1 MMRSAIGLAAASA
14 LLASCAAGAGDQ
26 QGRATAANDELVLR
40 TASAIQVRDT
50 KGELL
55 HSFGRAVASPDGSVY
70 YALDGASPPA
80 LQWIEAK
87 TGRPIT
93 RLALPG
99 AFTFADEA
107 GPAPTGLSP
116 NGRWLVLVGQ
126 TGATSS
132 FAVIDT
138 ALLKLAATADVPGAF
153 TYDAI
158 SDDGSS
164 LYLTE
169 RIGAETARTLGLNA
183 AYSYRVRVY
192 DVPSSKLSET
202 LVIDVK
208 LASQTTENNAATR
221 LDGIMNGIYQSSV
234 PSRDGQWNF
243 SFYYNPSRGPFI
255 HVLHLNS
262 RNAFCIL
269 DLPIVPGGYEKRL
282 GWSLALA
289 PSGTTLYAVNGAL
302 GMVSAIDATTL
313 KVRSTATIAGL
324 SSGTPATQEV
334 ATRSAVSP
342 DGRKLYFPDAHGVAL
357 VDTLDFALRGLFLT
371 DRVVSSLSLSADGR
385 RLYAMSS
392 DGTVWLLNALTGRQ
406 LAEIPTA
413 GGKALLRV
421 ESR

>member
-1 MMRSAIGLAAASA
+1 MLRSAIGLTVASA
-14 LLASCAAGAGDQ
+14 ILASCAAGAGDQ
-26 QGRATAANDELVLR
+26 PVSATNDELVLR

-70 YALDGASPPA
+70 YALDGASSPA

-87 TGRPIT
+87 TGRIIT

-99 AFTFADEA
+99 PFRFADES

-116 NGRWLVLVGQ
+116 NGRWLVLVGHA
-126 TGATSS
+126 GATSS

-138 ALLKLAATADVPGAF
+138 ALLKLVATVEVPGAF
-153 TYDAI
+153 TYDAV

-169 RIGAETARTLGLNA
+169 RIGAETARNLGVNA

-192 DVPSSKLSET
+192 DVPSAKLSET
-202 LVIDVK
+202 LVVDVK

-234 PSRDGQWNF
+234 PSRDGLWNF

-302 GMVSAIDATTL
+302 GLVSEIDATTL
-313 KVRSTATIAGL
+313 KVRRSETIAGV
-324 SSGTPATQEV
+324 SSAAAPEAPA
-334 ATRSAVSP
+334 RSAVSP
-342 DGRKLYFPDAHGVAL
+342 DGRKLYFPAGRGVAL
-357 VDTLDFALRGLFLT
+357 VDTMDFALRGLFLS
-371 DRVVSSLSLSADGR
+371 DRVVTSLSLSPDGR

-406 LAEIPTA
+406 LAEIPTDGA
-413 GGKALLRV
+413 SALVRV
-421 ESR
+421 QSR

>member
-14 LLASCAAGAGDQ
+14 ILASCAAGAGDQ
-26 QGRATAANDELVLR
+26 PVSATNDELVLR

-87 TGRPIT
+87 TGRP
-93 RLALPG
+93 
-99 AFTFADEA
+99 
-107 GPAPTGLSP
+107 
-116 NGRWLVLVGQ
+116 
-126 TGATSS
+126 
-132 FAVIDT
+132 
-138 ALLKLAATADVPGAF
+138 
-153 TYDAI
+153 
-158 SDDGSS
+158 
-164 LYLTE
+164 
-169 RIGAETARTLGLNA
+169 LGLNA
-183 AYSYRVRVY
+183 AYSSRVRVY

-269 DLPIVPGGYEKRL
+269 DLPIVPGGYQKRL
-282 GWSLALA
+282 AWSLALA
-289 PSGTTLYAVNGAL
+289 PSGTTLYAANGAL

-313 KVRSTATIAGL
+313 KVRRTATIAGL
-324 SSGTPATQEV
+324 PSATTPDAP
-334 ATRSAVSP
+334 TRSVVSP
-342 DGRKLYFPDAHGVAL
+342 DGRKLYFP
-357 VDTLDFALRGLFLT
+357 
-371 DRVVSSLSLSADGR
+371 
-385 RLYAMSS
+385 
-392 DGTVWLLNALTGRQ
+392 
-406 LAEIPTA
+406 
-413 GGKALLRV
+413 
-421 ESR
+421 

>member
-1 MMRSAIGLAAASA
+1 MRSAIGLAAASA
-14 LLASCAAGAGDQ
+14 ILASCAAGAGDQ
-26 QGRATAANDELVLR
+26 PASATNDELVLR

-70 YALDGASPPA
+70 YALDGASPPT
-80 LQWIEAK
+80 LQWIEAR
-87 TGRPIT
+87 TGRTIT

-99 AFTFADEA
+99 PFIFADES

-126 TGATSS
+126 SGATSS

-138 ALLKLAATADVPGAF
+138 ALLKLVATALVHGAY

-169 RIGAETARTLGLNA
+169 RIGAESARTFGLNA

-192 DVPSSKLSET
+192 DVPTSKLSET
-202 LVIDVK
+202 LVVDVK
-208 LASQTTENNAATR
+208 LASQTTANNAATR

-234 PSRDGQWNF
+234 PSRDGLWNF
-243 SFYYNPSRGPFI
+243 SFYYNPDRGPFI

-289 PSGTTLYAVNGAL
+289 PSGKTLYAVNGAL
-302 GMVSAIDATTL
+302 GLVSAIDATTL
-313 KVRSTATIAGL
+313 QVLRSETIAGL
-324 SSGTPATQEV
+324 SSATAAPEAPA
-334 ATRSAVSP
+334 RSAVSP
-342 DGRKLYFPDAHGVAL
+342 DGRKLYFPAGHGVAL
-357 VDTLDFALRGLFLT
+357 VDTMDFALRGLFLS

-392 DGTVWLLNALTGRQ
+392 DGTVWLINALTGRH

-413 GGKALLRV
+413 GAKTLLRV

>member
-1 MMRSAIGLAAASA
+1 MRSAIGLAAASA
-14 LLASCAAGAGDQ
+14 ILASCAAGAADQ
-26 QGRATAANDELVLR
+26 PASATNDELVLR
-40 TASAIQVRDT
+40 TASAIQVRDS

-87 TGRPIT
+87 TGRTIT

-99 AFTFADEA
+99 PFTLADET

-116 NGRWLVLVGQ
+116 NGRWLVLVGH

-138 ALLKLAATADVPGAF
+138 GLLKVVAVAEVPGAF

-169 RIGAETARTLGLNA
+169 RIGPDTARTLGLNA

-192 DVPSSKLSET
+192 DVPSAKLSET
-202 LVIDVK
+202 LVVDVK

-221 LDGIMNGIYQSSV
+221 LDGIMSGIYQSSV

-243 SFYYNPSRGPFI
+243 SFYYNPARGPFI

-282 GWSLALA
+282 AWSLALA
-289 PSGTTLYAVNGAL
+289 PSGTTLYAANGAL

-313 KVRSTATIAGL
+313 KVRHTATIAGL
-324 SSGTPATQEV
+324 PSATTPDAP
-334 ATRSAVSP
+334 TRSVVSP
-342 DGRKLYFPDAHGVAL
+342 DGRKLYFPAGHGVAL

-392 DGTVWLLNALTGRQ
+392 DGTVWMLNAMTGRQ

-413 GGKALLRV
+413 GATALLRV
-421 ESR
+421 QPR